1 MKAYRRLL
9 ILGVLIFLLA
19 TPAQAQQELVLSLT
33 RDFGYG
39 GFSNDIEGLFSMHA
53 ASPENL
59 QRVDFYI
66 DAQVIN
72 TDGEAPFQFQFTTKD
87 YAPGEHRLYAL
98 GFTSDGAELRSNELV
113 RVFLSPEE
121 GLNSVVDTIVPILAI
136 IVVIAL
142 VSILLPI
149 VLGRGKPVLGKY
161 GVSGGAVCP
170 KCGLPFPIHFL
181 SLHAGFSHLERCPH
195 CAKWVWVRK
204 AGSADLA
211 AAEARW
217 SGEPAASSSTE
228 EKETRARRQIDD
240 SRYDN

>member
-1 MKAYRRLL
+1 M
-9 ILGVLIFLLA
+9 LA
-19 TPAQAQQELVLSLT
+19 APAQAQTELVLSLT

-39 GFSNDIEGLFSMHA
+39 GFSNDIEGLFGMHVA
-53 ASPENL
+53 GPENL
-59 QRVDFYI
+59 QRMDFYI
-66 DAQVIN
+66 DDQVVN

-87 YAPGEHRLYAL
+87 YVPGEHRLHAI
-98 GFTSDGAELRSNELV
+98 GFTADGAELHSNELV

-121 GLNSVVDTIVPILAI
+121 GLNSVVGMVVPILAI

-149 VLGRGKPVLGKY
+149 VFGRGKPKLGKY

-170 KCGLPFPIHFL
+170 KCALPFPIHFL

-195 CAKWVWVRK
+195 CGKWAWVRK
-204 AGSADLA
+204 ASKEDLA

-217 SGEPAASSSTE
+217 SGEPAASSSAE
-228 EKETRARRQIDD
+228 DKEARAHRQIDD